1 MKKTEIKRQ
10 STINK
15 MIEVISRL
23 NRNNLEIIKIKA
35 ECSEF

>member
-10 STINK
+10 STIK
-15 MIEVISRL
+15 SMIGVIVEL
-23 NRNNLEIIKIKA
+23 NHINLEIIKIKA